1 MITIDGSVGGG
12 QLLRTALALSAI
24 TKTPFS
30 MRNIR
35 AGRKDPGIKA
45 QHLLCINAIKEIT
58 GATCDA
64 KLGDTEITFIPGTL
78 RSVTDTTLDVGT
90 AGSVTLVLQCLLPTL
105 ISSRKRSHLFIKGGT
120 DVAWSPSIDYVRE
133 TILPALKPYAD
144 INISIQKRGFYPKGG
159 GEIELSL
166 KPAKKIVPLDK
177 TSKGRLLHITGTV
190 LASMHHGEQDIVERM
205 KKIEQMTLSKTNT
218 SVRIQDAHANTPSL
232 GIVTTLAAAYEHTV
246 IGADKLWDKD
256 QNPDELAESCAKLL
270 LSRMKSEA
278 ACDEHLADHLIPYLG
293 LFGGALT
300 TTHKTEHLIT
310 NIDITN
316 LFLENKEIIVEE
328 KEQLLHIYTK
338 EKEKKE

>member
-1 MITIDGSVGGG
+1 MKKKIMKNMITIDGSVGGG

-144 INISIQKRGFYPKGG
+144 INISI
-159 GEIELSL
+159 
-166 KPAKKIVPLDK
+166 
-177 TSKGRLLHITGTV
+177 
-190 LASMHHGEQDIVERM
+190 
-205 KKIEQMTLSKTNT
+205 
-218 SVRIQDAHANTPSL
+218 
-232 GIVTTLAAAYEHTV
+232 
-246 IGADKLWDKD
+246 
-256 QNPDELAESCAKLL
+256 
-270 LSRMKSEA
+270 
-278 ACDEHLADHLIPYLG
+278 
-293 LFGGALT
+293 
-300 TTHKTEHLIT
+300 
-310 NIDITN
+310 
-316 LFLENKEIIVEE
+316 
-328 KEQLLHIYTK
+328 
-338 EKEKKE
+338 